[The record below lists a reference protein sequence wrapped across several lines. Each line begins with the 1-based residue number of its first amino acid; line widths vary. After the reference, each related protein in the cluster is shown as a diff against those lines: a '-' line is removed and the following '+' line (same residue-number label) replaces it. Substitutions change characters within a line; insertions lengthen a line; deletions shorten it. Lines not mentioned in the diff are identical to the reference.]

1 MVNSIIFSKEWIEA
15 YAEGTLDLTV
25 LCFSKS
31 FMEFSKKENMII
43 DFHEEQSKIDERL
56 KNKIKE
62 KIGED
67 FMEA

>member
-1 MVNSIIFSKEWIEA
+1 
-15 YAEGTLDLTV
+15 
-25 LCFSKS
+25 
-31 FMEFSKKENMII
+31 MII

>member
-1 MVNSIIFSKEWIEA
+1 MKILFNEISNLDKEALNKKLNKIRIE
-15 YAEGTLDLTV
+15 
-25 LCFSKS
+25 K
-31 FMEFSKKENMII
+31 FSKKENMII